1 MRRTSFFGALAV
13 IALGGVLAFAL
24 QSTPRSLDL
33 HATGL
38 ILMLAGIA
46 DLVIRFVLG
55 DSPLFSPETADVAAV
70 VEPVGEPVLDVF
82 GNPITTAQTPVHV
95 LRPPAPGSIVP
106 TPAVVV
112 PEDDGLGGVL
122 ADDTRDLTVIDDGS
136 LELIDPTPAP
146 GPQVPVERAVAYE
159 EPVLQGQPQA
169 QAQPPQQPQAA
180 VSQDQ
185 VVRRPGDYGPPES
198 LKPVSLLTGRPVRGY
213 RLRRR
218 AR

>member
-33 HATGL
+33 HVTGL
-38 ILMLAGIA
+38 IIMLAGIA
-46 DLVIRFVLG
+46 DLLIRFILG
-55 DSPLFSPETADVAAV
+55 DSPLFSQETADVAAV

-82 GNPITTAQTPVHV
+82 GNPIAPTPVHV

-106 TPAVVV
+106 SPTVVV
-112 PEDDGLGGVL
+112 PDDGTGTGGTGLV
-122 ADDTRDLTVIDDGS
+122 DDTRDMAVIDDGS
-136 LELIDPTPAP
+136 MEVID
-146 GPQVPVERAVAYE
+146 PQVPTERGAVYE
-159 EPVLQGQPQA
+159 EPVVRERPQPGI
-169 QAQPPQQPQAA
+169 
-180 VSQDQ
+180 SQDQ

-198 LKPVSLLTGRPVRGY
+198 LKPVSLLTGRPVRTY

-218 AR
+218 RR